1 MLLSSHD
8 QAGRL
13 RLPDRSAVRLSEMD
27 DIVIKTFP
35 EGFESVLLSQ
45 SRLILFRI
53 RRMVKIKLEF
63 VCDSAKGILAELDTL
78 RNQLAISC
86 VTSVL
91 EMMKKMVQNRGTVIF
106 DTKFVTIYFEN
117 FHVGMI

>member
-78 RNQLAISC
+78 RNQWASSIRCWFCQTSYHLWVSISQIRQII
-86 VTSVL
+86 VL
-91 EMMKKMVQNRGTVIF
+91 IGENLPDF
-106 DTKFVTIYFEN
+106 D
-117 FHVGMI
+117 